1 MEIQN
6 HTELSKYIVFT
17 ESRQGFSVS
26 HLRLGARL
34 RFEFPNGYG
43 ASLIDY
49 GYGAQEGLF
58 EIAVLDSEGCIDY
71 TTPITDDVCG
81 RLDAQQVR
89 DTLQAI
95 MQLPKKV

>member
-1 MEIQN
+1 MNMEIQN

-17 ESRQGFSVS
+17 ESGQGF
-26 HLRLGARL
+26 LGARL

-58 EIAVLDSEGCIDY
+58 EIAVLDSEGSLDY